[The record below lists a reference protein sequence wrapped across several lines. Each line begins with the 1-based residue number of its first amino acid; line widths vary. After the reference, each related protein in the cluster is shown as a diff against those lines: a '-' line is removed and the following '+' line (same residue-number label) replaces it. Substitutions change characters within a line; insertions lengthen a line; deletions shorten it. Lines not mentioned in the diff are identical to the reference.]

1 MVQGKLQKDKTLKD
15 RTKWKPRQIT
25 NLLQICTEGT
35 HFMDQRGKIWTQT
48 DGTAIGKSISGD
60 LAVIY
65 MEFYENEY
73 VFDPNKNSFIPIFW
87 VREVDD
93 VYCLWQQNSINPRI
107 QWTMEMEQEGYLP
120 FVDLNL
126 CKQSFRITVGI
137 YRKKSHTLKYSFF
150 SSNRPRAEQLEI
162 TKSML
167 H

>member
-1 MVQGKLQKDKTLKD
+1 MED
-15 RTKWKPRQIT
+15 RNTISISSQRFTRNK
-25 NLLQICTEGT
+25 C
-35 HFMDQRGKIWTQT
+35 RGKIWTQT

-60 LAVIY
+60 LAAIY

-93 VYCLWQQNSINPRI
+93 VYCLWQHGYENIPIFLAYLNSINPRI

-126 CKQSFRITVGI
+126 CKVIQN
-137 YRKKSHTLKYSFF
+137 YSGY
-150 SSNRPRAEQLEI
+150 L
-162 TKSML
+162 
-167 H
+167 